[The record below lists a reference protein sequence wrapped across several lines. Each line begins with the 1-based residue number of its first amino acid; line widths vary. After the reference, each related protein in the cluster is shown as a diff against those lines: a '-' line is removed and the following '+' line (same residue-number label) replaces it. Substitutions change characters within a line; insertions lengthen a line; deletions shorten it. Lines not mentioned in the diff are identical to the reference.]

1 MNSISTVKA
10 VSMCLIRRSH
20 MSLSNVLDLLSRQ
33 NEDLYLKPDF
43 ALCFPLIFFLSTE
56 VLVPNSPRIGWDI
69 V

>member
-1 MNSISTVKA
+1 MPTVRTVSVYLRHSLHMNASTFPT
-10 VSMCLIRRSH
+10 SSQG
-20 MSLSNVLDLLSRQ
+20 NQ
-33 NEDLYLKPDF
+33 NQDFYLKPDF